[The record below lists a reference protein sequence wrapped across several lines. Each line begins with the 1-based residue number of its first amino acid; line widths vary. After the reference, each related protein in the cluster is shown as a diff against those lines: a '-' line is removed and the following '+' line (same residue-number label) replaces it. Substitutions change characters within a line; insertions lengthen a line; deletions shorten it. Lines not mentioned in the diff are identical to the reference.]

1 MMWWSGWTD
10 DPEKDAE
17 RWYEY
22 QAEKNEEHED
32 SVFDNEEDRRIEE
45 YWESTRN

>member
-10 DPEKDAE
+10 DPERDAE

-22 QAEKNEEHED
+22 LAEKNEEHDD
-32 SVFDNEEDRRIEE
+32 SVFDDTESEVEEWLCQ
-45 YWESTRN
+45 Y

>member
-1 MMWWSGWTD
+1 MWWSGWTD

-22 QAEKNEEHED
+22 QAEKNEEHDD
-32 SVFDNEEDRRIEE
+32 SVFDDTESEVEEWLCQ
-45 YWESTRN
+45 Y

>member
-10 DPEKDAE
+10 DPERDAE

-22 QAEKNEEHED
+22 QAEKNEEHD
-32 SVFDNEEDRRIEE
+32 DCVFDDTESEVEEWLCQ
-45 YWESTRN
+45 Y

>member
-10 DPEKDAE
+10 DPERDAE

-32 SVFDNEEDRRIEE
+32 IFDNEEDRKIEE
-45 YWESTRN
+45 IYL